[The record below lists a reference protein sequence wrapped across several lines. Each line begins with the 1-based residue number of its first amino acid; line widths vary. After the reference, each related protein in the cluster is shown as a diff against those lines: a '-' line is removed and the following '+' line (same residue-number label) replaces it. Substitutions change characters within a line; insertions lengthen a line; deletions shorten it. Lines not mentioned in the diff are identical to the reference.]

1 MLLIRRFEEKC
12 GQFYGMGLIGGFC
25 HLYIGQEA
33 VIMGFEFAKQ
43 KGDSM
48 ITSYRDHAHII
59 MSGIDPKF
67 VMAELTGRASG
78 CSKGKGGSM
87 HMFDI
92 PGKFYG
98 GHGIVGAQVP
108 IGTGLA
114 FAEKYNNTKNI
125 CYTFLGDGAVNQGQ
139 VYEAFNMA
147 SLWKLPVVYVIE
159 NNEYSMG
166 TAVKRS
172 TSMVELYK
180 KGESFGIAGI
190 QVNGMD
196 VDAVYNAAVF
206 ASDYARSG
214 AGPIIVEV
222 KTYRFRGHSMS
233 DPAKYRTKEEVEQ
246 YKGRDPLADVRN
258 IIVDNK
264 YASEEDLK
272 TIEKKGAY
280 MAEITVRE
288 ALQLA
293 MKEEMQRDERVFIL
307 GEEVAEYQGAYKIT
321 QGLLQEFGPKRV
333 IDSPISEHGFT
344 GLAIGAAFGGL
355 RPIVEFMTFNF
366 AMQAFDQIVNS
377 AAKTNYMSGG
387 QLGCPIVFRGP
398 NGAAARVAAQHSQN
412 FAAVYSHIPGLK
424 VIAPY
429 SAEDAKGL
437 LISAIRDDNPVI
449 FLENE
454 IMYGRSFEIPD
465 VIEPIPI
472 GKARIVKE
480 GGDVTILA
488 FSLQVGMA
496 IEAANILAEENIDA
510 EIIDLR
516 TIKPLDIETILESV
530 RKTNRL
536 ISVEEGWFFAG
547 IGATISSIV
556 IREAFDYLDAAP
568 EVVSGKDVPLPYAEN
583 LEKMS
588 LPTVEEII
596 AAAKRA
602 CYR

>member
-1 MLLIRRFEEKC
+1 
-12 GQFYGMGLIGGFC
+12 
-25 HLYIGQEA
+25 
-33 VIMGFEFAKQ
+33 
-43 KGDSM
+43 
-48 ITSYRDHAHII
+48 
-59 MSGIDPKF
+59 
-67 VMAELTGRASG
+67 
-78 CSKGKGGSM
+78 
-87 HMFDI
+87 
-92 PGKFYG
+92 
-98 GHGIVGAQVP
+98 
-108 IGTGLA
+108 
-114 FAEKYNNTKNI
+114 
-125 CYTFLGDGAVNQGQ
+125 
-139 VYEAFNMA
+139 
-147 SLWKLPVVYVIE
+147 
-159 NNEYSMG
+159 
-166 TAVKRS
+166 
-172 TSMVELYK
+172 
-180 KGESFGIAGI
+180 
-190 QVNGMD
+190 
-196 VDAVYNAAVF
+196 
-206 ASDYARSG
+206 
-214 AGPIIVEV
+214 
-222 KTYRFRGHSMS
+222 
-233 DPAKYRTKEEVEQ
+233 
-246 YKGRDPLADVRN
+246 
-258 IIVDNK
+258 
-264 YASEEDLK
+264 
-272 TIEKKGAY
+272 

-307 GEEVAEYQGAYKIT
+307 GEELAEYQGAYKIT
-321 QGLLQEFGPKRV
+321 QGLLQEFGSNRV
-333 IDSPISEHGFT
+333 IDTPISEHGFT

-454 IMYGRSFEIPD
+454 IMYGRSFEVPD
-465 VIEPIPI
+465 VIEPLPI

-480 GGDVTILA
+480 GDDITILA

-496 IEAANILAEENIDA
+496 IEAAKILAEENIYA

-516 TIKPLDIETILESV
+516 TIKPLDIEAILESV

-536 ISVEEGWFFAG
+536 VCVEEGWFFAG

-556 IREAFDYLDAAP
+556 IKEAFDYLDAAL
-568 EVVSGKDVPLPYAEN
+568 EVVSGKEVPLPYAEN

-588 LPTVEEII
+588 LPTVEEIV

>member
-1 MLLIRRFEEKC
+1 MIKFKPNKLKLSALQYVQCYEKMLLIRRFEEKC

-214 AGPIIVEV
+214 AGPIIIEV

-272 TIEKKGAY
+272 TIEKKVKLKI
-280 MAEITVRE
+280 AEVEEFATSE
-288 ALQLA
+288 ALP
-293 MKEEMQRDERVFIL
+293 DESELFTDI
-307 GEEVAEYQGAYKIT
+307 YK
-321 QGLLQEFGPKRV
+321 
-333 IDSPISEHGFT
+333 
-344 GLAIGAAFGGL
+344 
-355 RPIVEFMTFNF
+355 
-366 AMQAFDQIVNS
+366 
-377 AAKTNYMSGG
+377 
-387 QLGCPIVFRGP
+387 
-398 NGAAARVAAQHSQN
+398 
-412 FAAVYSHIPGLK
+412 
-424 VIAPY
+424 
-429 SAEDAKGL
+429 
-437 LISAIRDDNPVI
+437 
-449 FLENE
+449 
-454 IMYGRSFEIPD
+454 
-465 VIEPIPI
+465 
-472 GKARIVKE
+472 
-480 GGDVTILA
+480 
-488 FSLQVGMA
+488 
-496 IEAANILAEENIDA
+496 
-510 EIIDLR
+510 
-516 TIKPLDIETILESV
+516 
-530 RKTNRL
+530 
-536 ISVEEGWFFAG
+536 
-547 IGATISSIV
+547 
-556 IREAFDYLDAAP
+556 
-568 EVVSGKDVPLPYAEN
+568 
-583 LEKMS
+583 
-588 LPTVEEII
+588 
-596 AAAKRA
+596 
-602 CYR
+602 

>member
-1 MLLIRRFEEKC
+1 MIEFKPNKLKLSALQYVQCYEKMLLIRRFEEKC

-92 PGKFYG
+92 PEKFYG

-272 TIEKKGAY
+272 TIEKKVKLKI
-280 MAEITVRE
+280 AE
-288 ALQLA
+288 
-293 MKEEMQRDERVFIL
+293 
-307 GEEVAEYQGAYKIT
+307 
-321 QGLLQEFGPKRV
+321 
-333 IDSPISEHGFT
+333 
-344 GLAIGAAFGGL
+344 
-355 RPIVEFMTFNF
+355 
-366 AMQAFDQIVNS
+366 
-377 AAKTNYMSGG
+377 
-387 QLGCPIVFRGP
+387 
-398 NGAAARVAAQHSQN
+398 
-412 FAAVYSHIPGLK
+412 
-424 VIAPY
+424 
-429 SAEDAKGL
+429 
-437 LISAIRDDNPVI
+437 
-449 FLENE
+449 
-454 IMYGRSFEIPD
+454 
-465 VIEPIPI
+465 
-472 GKARIVKE
+472 
-480 GGDVTILA
+480 
-488 FSLQVGMA
+488 
-496 IEAANILAEENIDA
+496 
-510 EIIDLR
+510 
-516 TIKPLDIETILESV
+516 
-530 RKTNRL
+530 
-536 ISVEEGWFFAG
+536 VEEFA
-547 IGATISSIV
+547 TS
-556 IREAFDYLDAAP
+556 E
-568 EVVSGKDVPLPYAEN
+568 PLPDESELFTDIY
-583 LEKMS
+583 K
-588 LPTVEEII
+588 
-596 AAAKRA
+596 
-602 CYR
+602 

>member
-1 MLLIRRFEEKC
+1 
-12 GQFYGMGLIGGFC
+12 
-25 HLYIGQEA
+25 
-33 VIMGFEFAKQ
+33 
-43 KGDSM
+43 
-48 ITSYRDHAHII
+48 
-59 MSGIDPKF
+59 
-67 VMAELTGRASG
+67 
-78 CSKGKGGSM
+78 
-87 HMFDI
+87 
-92 PGKFYG
+92 
-98 GHGIVGAQVP
+98 
-108 IGTGLA
+108 
-114 FAEKYNNTKNI
+114 
-125 CYTFLGDGAVNQGQ
+125 
-139 VYEAFNMA
+139 
-147 SLWKLPVVYVIE
+147 
-159 NNEYSMG
+159 
-166 TAVKRS
+166 
-172 TSMVELYK
+172 
-180 KGESFGIAGI
+180 
-190 QVNGMD
+190 
-196 VDAVYNAAVF
+196 
-206 ASDYARSG
+206 
-214 AGPIIVEV
+214 
-222 KTYRFRGHSMS
+222 
-233 DPAKYRTKEEVEQ
+233 
-246 YKGRDPLADVRN
+246 
-258 IIVDNK
+258 
-264 YASEEDLK
+264 
-272 TIEKKGAY
+272 

-321 QGLLQEFGPKRV
+321 QGLLQEFGSKRV
-333 IDSPISEHGFT
+333 IDTPISEHGFT

-437 LISAIRDDNPVI
+437 LMSAIRDDNPVI

-454 IMYGRSFEIPD
+454 IMYGRSFEVPD
-465 VIEPIPI
+465 VIEPLPI

-480 GGDVTILA
+480 GDDITILA

-496 IEAANILAEENIDA
+496 IEAAKILAEENIDA

-516 TIKPLDIETILESV
+516 TIKPLDIEAILESV

-536 ISVEEGWFFAG
+536 VCVEEGWFFAG

-556 IREAFDYLDAAP
+556 IKEAFDYLDAAP
-568 EVVSGKDVPLPYAEN
+568 EVVSGKEVPLPYAEN

-588 LPTVEEII
+588 LPTVEEIV

>member
-1 MLLIRRFEEKC
+1 MIEFKPDKLKLSALQYVKCYEQMLLIRRFEEKC
-12 GQFYGMGLIGGFC
+12 SQFYGMGLIGGFC

-206 ASDYARSG
+206 ASDYVRSG

-246 YKGRDPLADVRN
+246 YKGLDPLADVRN
-258 IIVDNK
+258 IIVNNK
-264 YASEEDLK
+264 YANEEDLK
-272 TIEKKGAY
+272 AIEKKIKLRI
-280 MAEITVRE
+280 AE
-288 ALQLA
+288 
-293 MKEEMQRDERVFIL
+293 
-307 GEEVAEYQGAYKIT
+307 
-321 QGLLQEFGPKRV
+321 
-333 IDSPISEHGFT
+333 
-344 GLAIGAAFGGL
+344 
-355 RPIVEFMTFNF
+355 
-366 AMQAFDQIVNS
+366 
-377 AAKTNYMSGG
+377 
-387 QLGCPIVFRGP
+387 
-398 NGAAARVAAQHSQN
+398 
-412 FAAVYSHIPGLK
+412 
-424 VIAPY
+424 
-429 SAEDAKGL
+429 
-437 LISAIRDDNPVI
+437 
-449 FLENE
+449 
-454 IMYGRSFEIPD
+454 
-465 VIEPIPI
+465 
-472 GKARIVKE
+472 
-480 GGDVTILA
+480 
-488 FSLQVGMA
+488 
-496 IEAANILAEENIDA
+496 
-510 EIIDLR
+510 
-516 TIKPLDIETILESV
+516 
-530 RKTNRL
+530 
-536 ISVEEGWFFAG
+536 VEEFA
-547 IGATISSIV
+547 TS
-556 IREAFDYLDAAP
+556 E
-568 EVVSGKDVPLPYAEN
+568 PLPDQSELFKDIY
-583 LEKMS
+583 K
-588 LPTVEEII
+588 
-596 AAAKRA
+596 
-602 CYR
+602 

>member
-1 MLLIRRFEEKC
+1 
-12 GQFYGMGLIGGFC
+12 
-25 HLYIGQEA
+25 
-33 VIMGFEFAKQ
+33 
-43 KGDSM
+43 
-48 ITSYRDHAHII
+48 
-59 MSGIDPKF
+59 
-67 VMAELTGRASG
+67 
-78 CSKGKGGSM
+78 
-87 HMFDI
+87 
-92 PGKFYG
+92 
-98 GHGIVGAQVP
+98 
-108 IGTGLA
+108 
-114 FAEKYNNTKNI
+114 
-125 CYTFLGDGAVNQGQ
+125 
-139 VYEAFNMA
+139 
-147 SLWKLPVVYVIE
+147 
-159 NNEYSMG
+159 
-166 TAVKRS
+166 
-172 TSMVELYK
+172 
-180 KGESFGIAGI
+180 
-190 QVNGMD
+190 
-196 VDAVYNAAVF
+196 
-206 ASDYARSG
+206 
-214 AGPIIVEV
+214 
-222 KTYRFRGHSMS
+222 
-233 DPAKYRTKEEVEQ
+233 
-246 YKGRDPLADVRN
+246 
-258 IIVDNK
+258 
-264 YASEEDLK
+264 
-272 TIEKKGAY
+272 

-412 FAAVYSHIPGLK
+412 FAAIYSHIPGLK

-429 SAEDAKGL
+429 SADDAKGL

-480 GGDVTILA
+480 GADVTILA

-496 IEAANILAEENIDA
+496 IEAAKVLAEENIDA

-516 TIKPLDIETILESV
+516 TIKPLDVETILESV

-536 ISVEEGWFFAG
+536 VSVEEGWFFAG

-556 IREAFDYLDAAP
+556 IKEAFDYLDAAP

-588 LPTVEEII
+588 LPTVEEIV